1 MMSLVLFVAFLP
13 VFGLVLIVTLDL
25 IKSFQEPIKPTDANA
40 YVYTTK
46 TPPLVARSLAER

>member
-1 MMSLVLFVAFLP
+1 MMSIILLVAFLP

-25 IKSFQEPIKPTDANA
+25 IKSFQEPIKPPIPTA
-40 YVYTTK
+40 YMYTTK